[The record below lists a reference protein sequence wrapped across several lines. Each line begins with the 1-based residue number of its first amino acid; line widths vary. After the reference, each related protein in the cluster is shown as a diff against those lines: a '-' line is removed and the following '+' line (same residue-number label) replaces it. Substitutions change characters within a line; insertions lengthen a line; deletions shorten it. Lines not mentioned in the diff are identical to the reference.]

1 MIARLTGPTNLP
13 VPSENRQKVR
23 IHHDFD
29 RKRVVLLLAG
39 TRGPIKIAYLCYDLC
54 SRGTSA
60 HITLLAVYKP
70 YRGQGFSK
78 LLLNNALTHMF
89 FAGIEIVT
97 IFCYGLD
104 EDVQSARL
112 AEMYRCYGFAPSKE
126 EEEQHA
132 SSGPDKYK
140 TPLYTNLS
148 GT

>member
-1 MIARLTGPTNLP
+1 MIARLTGPTNLLT
-13 VPSENRQKVR
+13 VPLESRQKVR

-29 RKRVVLLLAG
+29 RRRVVLLLAG
-39 TRGPIKIAYLCYDLC
+39 TRGPIKVAYLCYDLC

-78 LLLNNALTHMF
+78 LLLNSALTHMF
-89 FAGIEIVT
+89 FAGILRVT

-112 AEMYRCYGFAPSKE
+112 AEMYRCYGFVPSLEEAENAPL
-126 EEEQHA
+126 
-132 SSGPDKYK
+132 GPDKYK